1 MGAPTEHKSRGGI
14 ECGPSGQN
22 KCFQTIPNK
31 PDAKSVLIKTFC
43 TMSKVKNFLF
53 TSESVSEGHPDKVA
67 DQISDALL
75 DAYLTQDPNS
85 RVAIETMVT
94 TNRVVLAGE
103 VGSKTRVDHDSIAR
117 KVINAIGY
125 DHPGL
130 GFDGHTCEIT
140 NLIHEQSGDIAN
152 AVLREDPE
160 NQGAGDQ
167 GLMFGYACS
176 GTETLMPLP
185 IDLSHRLMKILAEI
199 RREGHEMTYL
209 RPDAKSQVTIVYD
222 DQNNPVAIDT
232 ILVSTQHDP
241 MNGLENVDQFIK
253 KDIARVLIP
262 RLLDSLSEANRSLY
276 SSLTK
281 LLVNPSGLF
290 VTGGPDGDTGLTGR
304 KIIVDTYGGWARHG
318 GGAFS
323 GKDPSKVDRSG
334 AYAARYI
341 AKNLVAAGISSEI
354 EVQLAYAIG
363 QADPVSVSVNT
374 FGKEQTN
381 LKAKDLE
388 QLVRENF
395 PLRPYHIIRELA
407 LKNPIYQQT
416 ASYGH
421 MGRNSYVTNGIKY
434 FPWEEIRSLRS

>member
-1 MGAPTEHKSRGGI
+1 
-14 ECGPSGQN
+14 
-22 KCFQTIPNK
+22 
-31 PDAKSVLIKTFC
+31 
-43 TMSKVKNFLF
+43 MSKVKTFLF

-75 DAYLTQDPNS
+75 DAYLAGDPNS
-85 RVAIETMVT
+85 RVAIETLVT
-94 TNRVVLAGE
+94 TDRVVLAGE
-103 VGSKTRVDHDSIAR
+103 VGSTTHVNHEEIAR
-117 KVINAIGY
+117 KVINEIGY
-125 DHPGL
+125 DHAGI

-140 NLIHEQSGDIAN
+140 NLIHEQSDNIAN
-152 AVLREDPE
+152 AVLRKDPE

-167 GLMFGYACS
+167 GLMFGYACT
-176 GTETLMPLP
+176 GTETLMPLA
-185 IDLSHRLMKILAEI
+185 IDLSHRLMLILAEI
-199 RREGHEMTYL
+199 RREGREMTYL
-209 RPDAKSQVTIVYD
+209 RPDAKSQVTILYD
-222 DQNNPVAIDT
+222 EQNNPVDIET

-241 MNGLENVDQFIK
+241 MNGVENPDQLIK

-262 RLLDSLSEANRSLY
+262 RLLDQLPEAIRALY
-276 SSLTK
+276 TGSSK

-341 AKNLVAAGISSEI
+341 AKNLVAAGLSAEI

-363 QADPVSVSVNT
+363 QAEPVSVSVNT
-374 FGKEQTN
+374 FGKEQTK
-381 LKAKDLE
+381 LSAKDLE

-395 PLRPYHIIRELA
+395 PLRPYHIIRDLA
-407 LKNPIYQQT
+407 LKNPIYHKT

-421 MGRNSYVTNGIKY
+421 MGRNSYSENGIKF
-434 FPWEEIRSLRS
+434 FPWEETNKADQLR

>member
-1 MGAPTEHKSRGGI
+1 MT
-14 ECGPSGQN
+14 
-22 KCFQTIPNK
+22 
-31 PDAKSVLIKTFC
+31 
-43 TMSKVKNFLF
+43 KVKKFLF

-75 DAYLTQDPNS
+75 DAYLTTDPNS
-85 RVAIETMVT
+85 RVAIETLVT

-103 VGSKTRVDHDSIAR
+103 VGSTTRIDHEAIAR
-117 KVINAIGY
+117 EVICGIGY
-125 DHPGL
+125 DHPGI

-140 NLIHEQSGDIAN
+140 NLIHEQSHDIAD
-152 AVLREDPE
+152 AVLRPDPE

-185 IDLSHRLMKILAEI
+185 IDLSHRLMHILADI
-199 RREGHEMTYL
+199 RREGREMTYL
-209 RPDAKSQVTIVYD
+209 RPDAKSQVTILYD
-222 DQNNPVAIDT
+222 GQNHPLFIDT
-232 ILVSTQHDP
+232 ILVSTQHDDF
-241 MNGLENVDQFIK
+241 NGVAEPAELIK
-253 KDIARVLIP
+253 KDITLVLLP
-262 RLLDSLSEANRSLY
+262 RLLDTLPEAIRSLY
-276 SSLTK
+276 KGSSK
-281 LLVNPSGLF
+281 LLVNPSGKF

-341 AKNLVAAGISSEI
+341 AKNLVAAGLSTEV

-374 FGKEQTN
+374 FGKEETGLSVKN
-381 LKAKDLE
+381 LE
-388 QLVRENF
+388 QMVRDNF
-395 PLRPYHIIRELA
+395 PLRPYHIIRDLA
-407 LKNPIYQQT
+407 LKNPIYRVT

-421 MGRNSYVTNGIKY
+421 MGRKSYTANGIKY
-434 FPWEEIRSLRS
+434 FPWEETNKAGSLK

>member
-1 MGAPTEHKSRGGI
+1 
-14 ECGPSGQN
+14 
-22 KCFQTIPNK
+22 
-31 PDAKSVLIKTFC
+31 
-43 TMSKVKNFLF
+43 MSTVKNFLF

-75 DAYLTQDPNS
+75 DAYLASDPNS
-85 RVAIETMVT
+85 RVAIETLVT

-103 VGSKTRVDHDSIAR
+103 VGSSTHVDHESIAR
-117 KVINAIGY
+117 KVICGIGY
-125 DHPGL
+125 DHPGI
-130 GFDGHTCEIT
+130 GFDGNNCEIT
-140 NLIHEQSGDIAN
+140 NLIHEQSKNIAE
-152 AVLREDPE
+152 AVMRKDPE

-167 GLMFGYACS
+167 GLMFGYACA

-185 IDLSHRLMKILAEI
+185 IDLSHRLMLILAEI

-222 DQNNPVAIDT
+222 DQNNPLAIDT
-232 ILVSTQHDP
+232 ILVSTQHDDF
-241 MNGLENVDQFIK
+241 NGVAEPAELIK

-262 RLLDSLSEANRSLY
+262 RLLDTLPAAIRALY
-276 SSLTK
+276 NGSSK
-281 LLVNPSGLF
+281 LLVNPSGIF

-341 AKNLVAAGISSEI
+341 AKNLVAAGLSSEV

-374 FGKEQTN
+374 FGKESTSM
-381 LKAKDLE
+381 KARDLE
-388 QLVRENF
+388 KLVRENF
-395 PLRPYHIIRELA
+395 PLRPYHIINDLA
-407 LKNPIYQQT
+407 LKNPIYQAT

-421 MGRNSYVTNGIKY
+421 MGRTSYIANGIKF
-434 FPWEEIRSLRS
+434 FPWEETNKADSLRL

>member
-1 MGAPTEHKSRGGI
+1 
-14 ECGPSGQN
+14 
-22 KCFQTIPNK
+22 
-31 PDAKSVLIKTFC
+31 
-43 TMSKVKNFLF
+43 MSKLKTFLF
-53 TSESVSEGHPDKVA
+53 TSESVSEGHPDKVS

-75 DAYLTQDPNS
+75 DAYLAGDANS
-85 RVAIETMVT
+85 RVAIETLVT

-103 VGSKTRVDHDSIAR
+103 VGSSAQVDHEAIAR
-117 KVINAIGY
+117 EVINKIGY
-125 DHPGL
+125 DHPGI
-130 GFDGHTCEIT
+130 GFDGHNCEIT
-140 NLIHEQSGDIAN
+140 NLIHKQSGDIAN
-152 AVLREDPE
+152 AVLRTDPE

-167 GLMFGYACS
+167 GLMFGYACT

-185 IDLSHRLMKILAEI
+185 IDLSHRLMVILAEI
-199 RREGHEMTYL
+199 RREGKEMTYL
-209 RPDAKSQVTIVYD
+209 RPDAKSQVTILYD
-222 DQNNPVAIDT
+222 DQNNPLFIDT

-241 MNGLENVDQFIK
+241 ITSKEETAELIK

-262 RLLDSLSEANRSLY
+262 RLLDTLPEAIRSLY
-276 SSLTK
+276 TSSSK

-341 AKNLVAAGISSEI
+341 AKNLVAAGFSTEV

-363 QADPVSVSVNT
+363 QAEPVSVAVNT
-374 FGKEQTN
+374 FGKEQTSLN
-381 LKAKDLE
+381 SHDLE
-388 QLVRENF
+388 LLVRKNF
-395 PLRPYHIIRELA
+395 PLKPYHIIKDLA
-407 LKNPIYQQT
+407 LKNPIYQAT

-421 MGRNSYVTNGIKY
+421 MGRNSYVSNGIKY
-434 FPWEEIRSLRS
+434 FPWEETDKALSLK

>member
-1 MGAPTEHKSRGGI
+1 
-14 ECGPSGQN
+14 
-22 KCFQTIPNK
+22 
-31 PDAKSVLIKTFC
+31 
-43 TMSKVKNFLF
+43 MSKLKTFLF
-53 TSESVSEGHPDKVA
+53 TSESVSEGHPDKVS

-75 DAYLTQDPNS
+75 DAYLVSDPNS
-85 RVAIETMVT
+85 RVAIETLVT

-103 VGSKTRVDHDSIAR
+103 VGSTTHVDPEAIAR
-117 KVINAIGY
+117 EVINKIGY
-125 DHPGL
+125 DHPGI
-130 GFDGHTCEIT
+130 GFDGHNCEIT

-152 AVLREDPE
+152 AVLRTDPE

-167 GLMFGYACS
+167 GLMFGYACT

-185 IDLSHRLMKILAEI
+185 IDLSHRLMVILAEI
-199 RREGHEMTYL
+199 RREGKEMTYL
-209 RPDAKSQVTIVYD
+209 RPDAKSQVTILYD
-222 DQNNPVAIDT
+222 DLNNPLFIDT

-241 MNGLENVDQFIK
+241 FPGQEETAELIK

-262 RLLDSLSEANRSLY
+262 RLLDTLPEAIRSLY
-276 SSLTK
+276 TSSSK

-341 AKNLVAAGISSEI
+341 AKNLVAAGLSTEV

-363 QADPVSVSVNT
+363 QAEPVSVSVNT
-374 FGKEQTN
+374 FGKELTSMNSQ
-381 LKAKDLE
+381 DLE
-388 QLVRENF
+388 QLVRKNF
-395 PLRPYHIIRELA
+395 PLKPYHIIKDLA
-407 LKNPIYQQT
+407 LKNPIYQAT

-434 FPWEEIRSLRS
+434 FPWEETDKAGTLR

>member
-1 MGAPTEHKSRGGI
+1 
-14 ECGPSGQN
+14 
-22 KCFQTIPNK
+22 
-31 PDAKSVLIKTFC
+31 
-43 TMSKVKNFLF
+43 MSKEKTFLF

-75 DAYLTQDPNS
+75 DAYLAGDPNS
-85 RVAIETMVT
+85 RVAIETLVT

-103 VGSKTRVDHDSIAR
+103 VGSSTHVNHEAIAR
-117 KVINAIGY
+117 KVICGIGY
-125 DHPGL
+125 DHPGI
-130 GFDGHTCEIT
+130 GFDGNNCEIT
-140 NLIHEQSGDIAN
+140 NLIHEQSDNIAK

-167 GLMFGYACS
+167 GLMFGYACA
-176 GTETLMPLP
+176 GTDSLMPLP
-185 IDLSHRLMKILAEI
+185 IDLSHKLMHILAEI

-209 RPDAKSQVTIVYD
+209 RPDAKSQVTIIYD
-222 DQNNPVAIDT
+222 EGNSPVAIDT
-232 ILVSTQHDP
+232 ILVSTQHDDLK
-241 MNGLENVDQFIK
+241 NQENQAGYIA
-253 KDIARVLIP
+253 KDIKRVLIP
-262 RLLDSLSEANRSLY
+262 RLLDTLPASIRSLY
-276 SSLTK
+276 NGTTK

-290 VTGGPDGDTGLTGR
+290 ITGGPDGDTGLTGR

-374 FGKEQTN
+374 FGKE
-381 LKAKDLE
+381 KPGVKVGDLE

-395 PLRPYHIIRELA
+395 PLRPYYIIRDLA

-421 MGRNSYVTNGIKY
+421 MGRNSYVADGIKY
-434 FPWEEIRSLRS
+434 FPWEEVTLASSLKGASRE

>member
-1 MGAPTEHKSRGGI
+1 MMTKLKS
-14 ECGPSGQN
+14 
-22 KCFQTIPNK
+22 FH
-31 PDAKSVLIKTFC
+31 
-43 TMSKVKNFLF
+43 F

-75 DAYLTQDPNS
+75 DAYLAGDPDS
-85 RVAIETMVT
+85 RVAIETLVT
-94 TNRVVLAGE
+94 TDRVVLAGE
-103 VGSKTRVDHDSIAR
+103 VSTKTPVDHEAIAR
-117 KVINAIGY
+117 KVICGIGY
-125 DHPGL
+125 DHPGI
-130 GFDGHTCEIT
+130 GFDGNNCKIT
-140 NLIHEQSGDIAN
+140 NLVHEQSGDIAG
-152 AVLREDPE
+152 AVLRKDPE

-167 GLMFGYACS
+167 GLMFGYACT
-176 GTETLMPLP
+176 GTETLMPLA

-199 RREGHEMTYL
+199 RREGREMIYL

-222 DQNNPVAIDT
+222 EQNNPVAIDT

-241 MNGLENVDQFIK
+241 MNGLANPDQLIK

-262 RLLDSLSEANRSLY
+262 RLLDSLPESIRTLY
-276 SSLTK
+276 SPSSK

-341 AKNLVAAGISSEI
+341 AKNLVAAGISSEV

-363 QADPVSVSVNT
+363 QADPVSISVNT
-374 FGKEQTN
+374 FGKEQAG
-381 LKAKDLE
+381 LRSKDLE
-388 QLVRENF
+388 QLVRDNF
-395 PLRPYHIIRELA
+395 PLRPYHIIRDLA
-407 LKNPIYQQT
+407 LKNPIYQLT

-421 MGRNSYVTNGIKY
+421 MGRSSFTSNGIKY
-434 FPWEEIRSLRS
+434 FPWEETNKAGSLR

>member
-1 MGAPTEHKSRGGI
+1 MTKGKS
-14 ECGPSGQN
+14 
-22 KCFQTIPNK
+22 
-31 PDAKSVLIKTFC
+31 
-43 TMSKVKNFLF
+43 FLF

-75 DAYLTQDPNS
+75 DAYLAGDRNS
-85 RVAIETMVT
+85 RVAIETLVT

-103 VGSKTRVDHDSIAR
+103 VGSTTKVNAEAIAR
-117 KVINAIGY
+117 KVINGIGY
-125 DHPGL
+125 DHPGI

-140 NLIHEQSGDIAN
+140 NLIHQQSNDIAD
-152 AVLREDPE
+152 AVLRPDPE

-167 GLMFGYACS
+167 GLMFGYACT

-185 IDLSHRLMKILAEI
+185 IDLSHRLMLILAEI
-199 RREGHEMTYL
+199 RREGREMTYL
-209 RPDAKSQVTIVYD
+209 RPDAKSQVTILYD
-222 DQNNPVAIDT
+222 EQNNPLFIDT
-232 ILVSTQHDP
+232 ILVSTQHNDFP
-241 MNGLENVDQFIK
+241 GVDRPDLLIG

-262 RLLDSLSEANRSLY
+262 RLLDTLPQSVRSLY
-276 SSLTK
+276 TSSSK
-281 LLVNPSGLF
+281 LLVNPSGKF

-341 AKNLVAAGISSEI
+341 AKNLVAAGISSEV

-374 FGKEQTN
+374 FGKQSNGYSST
-381 LKAKDLE
+381 DLE
-388 QLVRENF
+388 QLVKENF
-395 PLRPYHIIRELA
+395 PLRPYHIIRDLA
-407 LKNPIYQQT
+407 LKNPIYQLT

-421 MGRNSYVTNGIKY
+421 MGRTTTSSNGIKF
-434 FPWEEIRSLRS
+434 FPWEETNKADSLRS

>member
-1 MGAPTEHKSRGGI
+1 MST
-14 ECGPSGQN
+14 
-22 KCFQTIPNK
+22 
-31 PDAKSVLIKTFC
+31 VKT
-43 TMSKVKNFLF
+43 FLF

-75 DAYLTQDPNS
+75 DAYLGSDPNS
-85 RVAIETMVT
+85 RVAIETLVT

-103 VGSKTRVDHDSIAR
+103 VGSTISVDHEAIAR
-117 KVINAIGY
+117 KVICGIGY
-125 DHPGL
+125 DHAGI
-130 GFDGHTCEIT
+130 GFDGNSCEIT
-140 NLIHEQSGDIAN
+140 NLIHEQSGDIAD
-152 AVLREDPE
+152 AVMRKDPE

-167 GLMFGYACS
+167 GLMFGYACT

-185 IDLSHRLMKILAEI
+185 IDLSHRLMHILAEI
-199 RREGHEMTYL
+199 RREGREMTYL
-209 RPDAKSQVTIVYD
+209 RPDAKSQVTILYD
-222 DQNNPVAIDT
+222 DQNNPLFIDT
-232 ILVSTQHDP
+232 ILVSTQHDEFDGVAEP
-241 MNGLENVDQFIK
+241 AGLIK

-262 RLLDSLSEANRSLY
+262 RLLDTLPAAIRSLY
-276 SSLTK
+276 TGTSK
-281 LLVNPSGLF
+281 LLVNPSGKF

-341 AKNLVAAGISSEI
+341 AKNLVAAGLSTEV

-374 FGKEQTN
+374 FGKEQPGVRS
-381 LKAKDLE
+381 KDLE

-395 PLRPYHIIRELA
+395 PLRPYHIIRDLA
-407 LKNPIYQQT
+407 LKNPIYQLT

-421 MGRNSYVTNGIKY
+421 MGRNSYSVDGIKY
-434 FPWEEIRSLRS
+434 FPWEETNKARSLAEYAR

>member
-1 MGAPTEHKSRGGI
+1 
-14 ECGPSGQN
+14 
-22 KCFQTIPNK
+22 
-31 PDAKSVLIKTFC
+31 
-43 TMSKVKNFLF
+43 MSNVKNFLF

-75 DAYLTQDPNS
+75 DAYLAGDPNS
-85 RVAIETMVT
+85 RVAIETLVT

-103 VGSKTRVDHDSIAR
+103 VGSTTPVNHEAIVR
-117 KVINAIGY
+117 KVICGIGY
-125 DHPGL
+125 DHPGI
-130 GFDGHTCEIT
+130 GFDGNNCEIT
-140 NLIHEQSGDIAN
+140 NLIHEQSRDIAG

-167 GLMFGYACS
+167 GLMFGYACT

-185 IDLSHRLMKILAEI
+185 IDLSHRLMHILAEI
-199 RREGHEMTYL
+199 RREGREMTYL

-232 ILVSTQHDP
+232 ILVSTQHDS
-241 MNGLENVDQFIK
+241 MNGTQEPAQLIK
-253 KDIARVLIP
+253 NDIARVLIP
-262 RLLDSLSEANRSLY
+262 RLLDTLPAAIRSLY
-276 SSLTK
+276 SSANSK

-341 AKNLVAAGISSEI
+341 AKNLVAAGISSEV

-374 FGKEQTN
+374 FGKEKSGINT
-381 LKAKDLE
+381 KDLE

-395 PLRPYHIIRELA
+395 PLRPYHIIRDLA
-407 LKNPIYQQT
+407 LKNPIYQLT

-421 MGRNSYVTNGIKY
+421 MGRNCYTANGVKY
-434 FPWEEIRSLRS
+434 FPWEETNKAGSLQ

>member
-1 MGAPTEHKSRGGI
+1 MQKAYLT
-14 ECGPSGQN
+14 
-22 KCFQTIPNK
+22 
-31 PDAKSVLIKTFC
+31 KTFC
-43 TMSKVKNFLF
+43 TMSTEKTFLF

-75 DAYLTQDPNS
+75 DAYLSSDPNS
-85 RVAIETMVT
+85 RVAIETLVT
-94 TNRVVLAGE
+94 TNTVIVAGE
-103 VGSKTRVDHDSIAR
+103 VGSSTHVDHESIIR
-117 KVINAIGY
+117 NVICGIGY
-125 DHPGL
+125 DHPGI
-130 GFDGHTCEIT
+130 GFDGHDCKIT
-140 NLIHEQSGDIAN
+140 NLIHEQSNDIAD
-152 AVLREDPE
+152 AVLRPDPE

-167 GLMFGYACS
+167 GLMFGYACA

-185 IDLSHRLMKILAEI
+185 IDLSHRLVSILAEI

-209 RPDAKSQVTIVYD
+209 RPDAKSQVTILYD
-222 DQNNPVAIDT
+222 EKNNPLFIDT
-232 ILVSTQHDP
+232 ILVSTQHDDFP
-241 MNGLENVDQFIK
+241 GVERPDLLIK
-253 KDIARVLIP
+253 DDIARVLIP
-262 RLLDSLSEANRSLY
+262 RLLDTLPESIRSLY
-276 SSLTK
+276 TSSSK
-281 LLVNPSGLF
+281 LLVNPSGKF
-290 VTGGPDGDTGLTGR
+290 VIGGPNGDTGLTGR

-341 AKNLVAAGISSEI
+341 AKNLVAAGISPEI

-374 FGKEQTN
+374 FGKETTN

-395 PLRPYHIIRELA
+395 PLRPYYIIRDLA
-407 LKNPIYQQT
+407 LKNPIYQPT

-421 MGRNSYVTNGIKY
+421 MGRTCLSANGIKY
-434 FPWEEIRSLRS
+434 FPWEETNKANLLR

>member
-1 MGAPTEHKSRGGI
+1 MMTKLKS
-14 ECGPSGQN
+14 
-22 KCFQTIPNK
+22 FH
-31 PDAKSVLIKTFC
+31 
-43 TMSKVKNFLF
+43 F

-75 DAYLTQDPNS
+75 DAYLANDPDS
-85 RVAIETMVT
+85 RVAIETLVT
-94 TNRVVLAGE
+94 TDRVVLAGE
-103 VGSKTRVDHDSIAR
+103 VSTKTPVDHEAIVR
-117 KVINAIGY
+117 KVICGIGY
-125 DHPGL
+125 DHPGI
-130 GFDGHTCEIT
+130 GFDGNNCKIT
-140 NLIHEQSGDIAN
+140 NLIHEQSGDIAG
-152 AVLREDPE
+152 AVIRQDPE

-167 GLMFGYACS
+167 GLMFGYACT
-176 GTETLMPLP
+176 GTETLMPLA

-199 RREGHEMTYL
+199 RREGHDMTYL

-222 DQNNPVAIDT
+222 EQNNPIAIDT

-241 MNGLENVDQFIK
+241 MNGLANPDQLIK

-262 RLLDSLSEANRSLY
+262 RLLDSLPQSIRSLY
-276 SSLTK
+276 SPSSK

-341 AKNLVAAGISSEI
+341 AKNLVAAGISSEV

-363 QADPVSVSVNT
+363 QADPVSISVNT
-374 FGKEQTN
+374 FGKEKSG
-381 LKAKDLE
+381 LGSKDLE
-388 QLVRENF
+388 QLVRDNF
-395 PLRPYHIIRELA
+395 PLRPYHIIRDLA
-407 LKNPIYQQT
+407 LKNPIYQLT

-421 MGRNSYVTNGIKY
+421 MGRSSFISNGIKY
-434 FPWEEIRSLRS
+434 FPWEETNKAGSLR

>member
-1 MGAPTEHKSRGGI
+1 MRAVWSKKYS
-14 ECGPSGQN
+14 
-22 KCFQTIPNK
+22 QTIPNK
-31 PDAKSVLIKTFC
+31 PDAKSVIIKTFC
-43 TMSKVKNFLF
+43 TMSNVKNFLF

-75 DAYLTQDPNS
+75 DAYLAKDPNS
-85 RVAIETMVT
+85 RVAIETLVT

-103 VGSKTRVDHDSIAR
+103 VGTSAKDVDHEAIAR
-117 KVINAIGY
+117 RVINGIGY
-125 DHPGL
+125 DHAGI

-140 NLIHEQSGDIAN
+140 NLIHEQSDNIAK
-152 AVLREDPE
+152 AVQRKDPE

-199 RREGHEMTYL
+199 RREGREMTYL
-209 RPDAKSQVTIVYD
+209 RPDAKSQVTIIYD
-222 DQNNPVAIDT
+222 DQNNPIAIDT

-241 MNGLENVDQFIK
+241 MNGMENADQFIK

-276 SSLTK
+276 SSSTK

-388 QLVRENF
+388 QLVRDNF
-395 PLRPYHIIRELA
+395 PLRPYHIIRDLA
-407 LKNPIYQQT
+407 LKNPIYEAT

-421 MGRNSYVTNGIKY
+421 MGRDSYISGGIKY
-434 FPWEEIRSLRS
+434 FPWEETKSLRS

>member
-1 MGAPTEHKSRGGI
+1 
-14 ECGPSGQN
+14 
-22 KCFQTIPNK
+22 
-31 PDAKSVLIKTFC
+31 
-43 TMSKVKNFLF
+43 MSTVKNFLF

-75 DAYLTQDPNS
+75 DAYLASDPNS
-85 RVAIETMVT
+85 RVAIETLVT

-103 VGSKTRVDHDSIAR
+103 VGSTTHVDHEAIAR
-117 KVINAIGY
+117 KVICGIGY
-125 DHPGL
+125 DHPGI
-130 GFDGHTCEIT
+130 GFDGNNCEIT
-140 NLIHEQSGDIAN
+140 NLIHEQSNDIAE
-152 AVLREDPE
+152 AVLRKDPE

-167 GLMFGYACS
+167 GLMFGYACT

-185 IDLSHRLMKILAEI
+185 IDLSHRLMLILAEI
-199 RREGHEMTYL
+199 RREGREMTYL
-209 RPDAKSQVTIVYD
+209 RPDAKSQVTIIYD
-222 DQNNPVAIDT
+222 DQNNPISIDT
-232 ILVSTQHDP
+232 VLVSTQHDDFKGVEEP
-241 MNGLENVDQFIK
+241 AELIK

-262 RLLDSLSEANRSLY
+262 RLLDTLPEAIRALY
-276 SSLTK
+276 NGTSK
-281 LLVNPSGLF
+281 LLVNPSGKF

-341 AKNLVAAGISSEI
+341 AKNLVAAGLSAEV

-374 FGKEQTN
+374 FGKESTN
-381 LKAKDLE
+381 LNAKDLE
-388 QLVRENF
+388 QLVRNNF
-395 PLRPYHIIRELA
+395 PLRPYHIIRDLA
-407 LKNPIYQQT
+407 LKNPIYQAT

-421 MGRNSYVTNGIKY
+421 MGRSSYTANGIKF
-434 FPWEEIRSLRS
+434 FPWEETNKAGSLR

>member
-1 MGAPTEHKSRGGI
+1 
-14 ECGPSGQN
+14 
-22 KCFQTIPNK
+22 
-31 PDAKSVLIKTFC
+31 
-43 TMSKVKNFLF
+43 MSKVKNFLF

-75 DAYLTQDPNS
+75 DAYLSGDPDS
-85 RVAIETMVT
+85 RVAIETLVT

-103 VGSKTRVDHDSIAR
+103 VGSSTHIDHEAIAR
-117 KVINAIGY
+117 KVICDIGY
-125 DHPGL
+125 DHPGI
-130 GFDGHTCEIT
+130 GFDGHNCVIT
-140 NLIHEQSGDIAN
+140 NLIHEQSHDIAD
-152 AVLREDPE
+152 AVLRKDPE

-167 GLMFGYACS
+167 GLMFGYACT

-185 IDLSHRLMKILAEI
+185 IDLSHRLMQILAEI
-199 RREGHEMTYL
+199 RREGREMTYL
-209 RPDAKSQVTIVYD
+209 RPDAKSQVTIEYD
-222 DQNNPVAIDT
+222 DQNNPLFINT
-232 ILVSTQHDP
+232 ILVSTQHDD
-241 MNGLENVDQFIK
+241 MNGTERPDLLIG

-262 RLLDSLSEANRSLY
+262 RLLDGLPEFVRSLY
-276 SSLTK
+276 THSSK
-281 LLVNPSGLF
+281 LLVNPSGKF

-374 FGKEQTN
+374 FGKEQTS
-381 LKAKDLE
+381 LGVKELE

-395 PLRPYHIIRELA
+395 PLRPFHIIRDLA
-407 LKNPIYQQT
+407 LKNPIYQST

-421 MGRNSYVTNGIKY
+421 MGRKSYSANGIKY
-434 FPWEEIRSLRS
+434 FPWEETNKAGLLR

>member
-1 MGAPTEHKSRGGI
+1 
-14 ECGPSGQN
+14 
-22 KCFQTIPNK
+22 
-31 PDAKSVLIKTFC
+31 
-43 TMSKVKNFLF
+43 MSKEKTFLF

-75 DAYLTQDPNS
+75 DAYLSGDPNS
-85 RVAIETMVT
+85 RVAIETLVT

-103 VGSKTRVDHDSIAR
+103 VGSATHVDHEAIAR
-117 KVINAIGY
+117 KVICGIGY
-125 DHPGL
+125 DHPGI
-130 GFDGHTCEIT
+130 GFDGNNCEIT
-140 NLIHEQSGDIAN
+140 NLIHEQSDNIAK

-167 GLMFGYACS
+167 GLMFGYACA
-176 GTETLMPLP
+176 GTESLMPLP
-185 IDLSHRLMKILAEI
+185 IDLSHKLMHILAEI
-199 RREGHEMTYL
+199 RREGIEMTYL
-209 RPDAKSQVTIVYD
+209 RPDAKSQVTVIYD
-222 DQNNPVAIDT
+222 NENNPVGIDT
-232 ILVSTQHDP
+232 ILVSTQHDDLK
-241 MNGLENVDQFIK
+241 NQADQAAYIA
-253 KDIARVLIP
+253 KDIKHVLIP
-262 RLLDSLSEANRSLY
+262 RLLDTLPASIRSLY
-276 SSLTK
+276 NGTTK
-281 LLVNPSGLF
+281 VLVNPSGLF
-290 VTGGPDGDTGLTGR
+290 ITGGPDGDTGLTGR

-334 AYAARYI
+334 AYAARFI

-374 FGKEQTN
+374 FGKE
-381 LKAKDLE
+381 KPGVKVGDLE

-395 PLRPYHIIRELA
+395 PLRPYYIIRDLA

-421 MGRNSYVTNGIKY
+421 MGRNSYVANGIKY
-434 FPWEEIRSLRS
+434 FPWEEVRSLRS